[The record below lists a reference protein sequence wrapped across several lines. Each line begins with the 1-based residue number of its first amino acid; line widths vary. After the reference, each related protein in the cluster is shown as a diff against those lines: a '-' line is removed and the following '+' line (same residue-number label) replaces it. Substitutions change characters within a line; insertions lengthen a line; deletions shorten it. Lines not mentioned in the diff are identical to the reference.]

1 VPGRVQNSIFEGSH
15 FRYWVEAAHRE
26 LIVDVFDPAEKEI
39 GEDSIFLRLPPNRIH
54 IIPEA

>member
-1 VPGRVQNSIFEGSH
+1 
-15 FRYWVEAAHRE
+15 VEAAHRE